1 LYSGKRAGFLSFSPY
16 RVAAAKNIKTI
27 SLFYPSQPE
36 VVKMNKFWKE
46 ELQNKLKNKIYMW
59 DEKCRLW
66 RNAFVPGDT
75 MTDGEYEAINFT
87 LKLIGDCPH
96 P

>member
-1 LYSGKRAGFLSFSPY
+1 M
-16 RVAAAKNIKTI
+16 KT
-27 SLFYPSQPE
+27 E

-46 ELQNKLKNKIYMW
+46 EIQNKLKNKIYMW

-66 RNAFVPGDT
+66 RNAFVPSDT
-75 MTDGEYEAINFT
+75 MTDGEYESIKFSLA
-87 LKLIGDCPH
+87 LLGDHPH